1 MGYLRPAMTCRLRL
15 PSLALLLAACSAEPS
30 PDQLQAT
37 LTKHPEILY
46 AAIRAHP
53 EEFVTLLDGVAR
65 ATSTA
70 RQASSAQA
78 EERRI
83 EAEIAHPRQP
93 DLSHGVYFGNPSAP
107 ITIVEYTDFECP
119 YCRQEAPVMV
129 ELFKRYGDRVR
140 LVVKDMPMPFHPRAM
155 PAARMFEAVAM
166 QDPSKA
172 PKFYDVMYERQER
185 LVAEGDHF
193 LDETVRS
200 LGLDVARARRD
211 AASEAVSARIAAD
224 VAEAQRFG
232 ITGTPGF
239 LVNGVLLQGAYPV
252 ETFAHIIDRQLAS
265 TRSR

>member
-1 MGYLRPAMTCRLRL
+1 MISRRPVAL
-15 PSLALLLAACSAEPS
+15 LALLAACSTEPS
-30 PDQLQAT
+30 PDQLRST
-37 LTKHPEILY
+37 LTQHPEILY

-53 EEFVTLLDGVAR
+53 EEFVTLLDSVAR
-65 ATSTA
+65 ATASA

-83 EAEIAHPRQP
+83 DAEIARPRQP
-93 DLSHGVYFGNPSAP
+93 DLTHGVYFGSPSAP

-119 YCRQEAPVMV
+119 YCRQEHPVIV
-129 ELFKRYGDRVR
+129 ELFKRYGDSVR
-140 LVVKDMPMPFHPRAM
+140 LVVKEMPMPFHPRAM

-166 QDPSKA
+166 QDASKA
-172 PKFYDVMYERQER
+172 PKFYDVMYDQQER
-185 LVAEGDHF
+185 LIAEGDRF
-193 LDETVRS
+193 LDETVRA

-211 AASEAVSARIAAD
+211 AASDDVTARIAAD
-224 VAEAQRFG
+224 VAEARRFG
-232 ITGTPGF
+232 INGTPGF

>member
-1 MGYLRPAMTCRLRL
+1 MTSGRRLCT
-15 PSLALLLAACSAEPS
+15 LAILLTACSPEPS
-30 PDQLQAT
+30 PEQLRAT
-37 LTKHPEILY
+37 LTQHPEILY

-53 EEFVTLLDGVAR
+53 QEFVTLLDSAAR
-65 ATSTA
+65 ATSSA
-70 RQASSAQA
+70 RQASSEQA
-78 EERRI
+78 EARRI

-93 DLSHGVYFGNPSAP
+93 DLSQGVYFGNPSAP

-119 YCRQEAPVMV
+119 YCRQEHPVIV

-166 QDPSKA
+166 QDASKA
-172 PKFYDVMYERQER
+172 PKFYDVMYDHQER
-185 LVAEGDHF
+185 LVAEGDRF
-193 LDETVRS
+193 LEETVRS

-211 AASEAVSARIAAD
+211 AASDAVTARISAD
-224 VAEAQRFG
+224 MAEARRFG
-232 ITGTPGF
+232 FTGTPGF
-239 LVNGVLLQGAYPV
+239 LVNGVLLEGAYPV

>member
-1 MGYLRPAMTCRLRL
+1 MSISRRP
-15 PSLALLLAACSAEPS
+15 LALVALLAACAAEPS
-30 PDQLQAT
+30 PDQLRST
-37 LTKHPEILY
+37 LTQHPEILY

-53 EEFVTLLDGVAR
+53 QEFVTLLDSVAR
-65 ATSTA
+65 ATSSA

-83 EAEIAHPRQP
+83 AAEIAHPRQP
-93 DLSHGVYFGNPSAP
+93 DLSQGVYFGNPSAP

-119 YCRQEAPVMV
+119 YCRQAHPVIV

-166 QDPSKA
+166 QDASKA
-172 PKFYDVMYERQER
+172 PKFYDVMYDHQDR
-185 LVAEGDHF
+185 LIAEGERF
-193 LDETVRS
+193 LEETVRS
-200 LGLDVARARRD
+200 LGLDVDRAKRD
-211 AASEAVSARIAAD
+211 AASDVVSARIAAD

-232 ITGTPGF
+232 IAGTPGF
-239 LVNGVLLQGAYPV
+239 LVNGVLLEGAYPV
-252 ETFAHIIDRQLAS
+252 ETFAHIIDRQLVV

>member
-1 MGYLRPAMTCRLRL
+1 MTRRL
-15 PSLALLLAACSAEPS
+15 PLSTLAILLAACAADPS

-53 EEFVTLLDGVAR
+53 EEFVNLLDSAAR
-65 ATSTA
+65 ATASA
-70 RQASSAQA
+70 REAASAQA

-93 DLSHGVYFGNPSAP
+93 DLTHGVYFGSPAAP

-119 YCRQEAPVMV
+119 YCRQVHPVIV

-140 LVVKDMPMPFHPRAM
+140 LVVKDMPLSIHPRAM

-166 QDPSKA
+166 QDASKA
-172 PKFYDVMYERQER
+172 PKFYDAMYEQQER
-185 LVAEGDHF
+185 LVSEGDRF
-193 LDETVRS
+193 LEETVRS
-200 LGLDVARARRD
+200 LGLDVARAKRD
-211 AASEAVSARIAAD
+211 AASDAVTARIAAD
-224 VAEAQRFG
+224 VEEARRFG
-232 ITGTPGF
+232 FTGTPGF
-239 LVNGVLLQGAYPV
+239 LVNGVTLEGAYPL
-252 ETFAHIIDRQLAS
+252 ETFAHIIDRQLAA

>member
-1 MGYLRPAMTCRLRL
+1 MSISRRP
-15 PSLALLLAACSAEPS
+15 LALLALLAACAAEPS
-30 PDQLQAT
+30 PDQLRST
-37 LTKHPEILY
+37 LTQHPEILY

-53 EEFVTLLDGVAR
+53 QEFVTLLDSVAR
-65 ATSTA
+65 ATSSA

-83 EAEIAHPRQP
+83 AAEIAHPRQP
-93 DLSHGVYFGNPSAP
+93 DLSQGVYFGNPSAP

-119 YCRQEAPVMV
+119 YCRQAHPVIV

-166 QDPSKA
+166 QDASKA
-172 PKFYDVMYERQER
+172 PKFYDVMYDHQDR
-185 LVAEGDHF
+185 LIAEGERF
-193 LDETVRS
+193 LEETVRS
-200 LGLDVARARRD
+200 LGLDVDRAKRD
-211 AASEAVSARIAAD
+211 AASDAVSARIAAD

-232 ITGTPGF
+232 IAGTPGF
-239 LVNGVLLQGAYPV
+239 LVNGVLLEGAYPV
-252 ETFAHIIDRQLAS
+252 ETFVAIIDRQLAT

>member
-1 MGYLRPAMTCRLRL
+1 LSISRRP
-15 PSLALLLAACSAEPS
+15 LALLALLAACAAEPS
-30 PDQLQAT
+30 PDQLRST
-37 LTKHPEILY
+37 LTQHPEILY

-53 EEFVTLLDGVAR
+53 QEFVTLLDSVAR
-65 ATSTA
+65 ATSSA

-83 EAEIAHPRQP
+83 AAEIAHPRQP
-93 DLSHGVYFGNPSAP
+93 DLSQGVYFGNPSAP

-119 YCRQEAPVMV
+119 YCRQAHPVIV

-166 QDPSKA
+166 QDASKA
-172 PKFYDVMYERQER
+172 PKFYDVMYDHQDR
-185 LVAEGDHF
+185 LIAEGERF
-193 LDETVRS
+193 LEETVRS
-200 LGLDVARARRD
+200 LGLDVDRAKRD
-211 AASEAVSARIAAD
+211 AASDVVSARIAAD

-232 ITGTPGF
+232 IAGTPGF
-239 LVNGVLLQGAYPV
+239 LVNGVLLEGAYPV
-252 ETFAHIIDRQLAS
+252 ETFVAIIDRQLGT

>member
-1 MGYLRPAMTCRLRL
+1 MSIRRVAT
-15 PSLALLLAACSAEPS
+15 LAILLAGCSSEPS
-30 PDQLQAT
+30 PEQLRAT
-37 LTKHPEILY
+37 LTAHPDILY

-53 EEFVTLLDGVAR
+53 EEFVVLLDSVAR

-78 EERRI
+78 EQRRI
-83 EAEIAHPRQP
+83 DAEIGNPRRP
-93 DLSHGVYFGNPSAP
+93 DLTQGVYFGSATAP

-119 YCRQEAPVMV
+119 YCRQAHPVIV

-155 PAARMFEAVAM
+155 PAARMFEAIAM
-166 QDPSKA
+166 QDASKA
-172 PKFYDVMYERQER
+172 PKFYDTMYEHQDR
-185 LVAEGDHF
+185 LVAEGDRF
-193 LDETVRS
+193 LEETVRS

-211 AASEAVSARIAAD
+211 AASATVTARISAD

-232 ITGTPGF
+232 FTGTPGF
-239 LVNGVLLQGAYPV
+239 LVNGVLLQGAYPI
-252 ETFAHIIDRQLAS
+252 ETFAGIIDRQLAA

>member
-1 MGYLRPAMTCRLRL
+1 MTMITRRHIAL
-15 PSLALLLAACSAEPS
+15 SLLLAACAAEPS
-30 PDQLQAT
+30 PEQLRST
-37 LTKHPEILY
+37 LTRHPEILY
-46 AAIRAHP
+46 DAIRAHP
-53 EEFVTLLDGVAR
+53 QEFVTLLDSAAR
-65 ATSTA
+65 ATSSA
-70 RQASSAQA
+70 RHASSAQA

-83 EAEIAHPRQP
+83 EAEIAHPRKP
-93 DLSHGVYFGNPSAP
+93 DLTHGVYFGSPSAP

-119 YCRQEAPVMV
+119 YCRQEHPVIV

-140 LVVKDMPMPFHPRAM
+140 LVVKEMPMPFHPRAM

-166 QDPSKA
+166 QDASKA
-172 PKFYDVMYERQER
+172 PKFYDIMYDQQER
-185 LVAEGDHF
+185 LIAEGDLF

-211 AASEAVSARIAAD
+211 AASDAVTARISAD

-239 LVNGVLLQGAYPV
+239 LVNGVLLEGAYPA
-252 ETFAHIIDRQLAS
+252 ETFAHIIDRQLAP

>member
-1 MGYLRPAMTCRLRL
+1 LSISRRP
-15 PSLALLLAACSAEPS
+15 LALVALLAACAAEPS
-30 PDQLQAT
+30 PDQLRST
-37 LTKHPEILY
+37 LTQHPEILY

-53 EEFVTLLDGVAR
+53 QEFVTLLDSVAR
-65 ATSTA
+65 ATSSA

-93 DLSHGVYFGNPSAP
+93 DLSQGVYFGNPSAP

-119 YCRQEAPVMV
+119 YCRQAHPVIV

-166 QDPSKA
+166 QDASKA
-172 PKFYDVMYERQER
+172 PKFYDVMYDHQDR
-185 LVAEGDHF
+185 LIAEGERF
-193 LDETVRS
+193 LEETVRS
-200 LGLDVARARRD
+200 LGLDVDRAKRD
-211 AASEAVSARIAAD
+211 AASDAVSARIAAD

-232 ITGTPGF
+232 IAGTPGF
-239 LVNGVLLQGAYPV
+239 LVNGVLLEGAYPV
-252 ETFAHIIDRQLAS
+252 ETFAHIIDRQLVV

>member
-1 MGYLRPAMTCRLRL
+1 MSISRRP
-15 PSLALLLAACSAEPS
+15 LALLALLAACAAEPS
-30 PDQLQAT
+30 PDQLRST
-37 LTKHPEILY
+37 LTQHPEILY

-53 EEFVTLLDGVAR
+53 QEFVTLLDSVAR
-65 ATSTA
+65 ATSSA

-93 DLSHGVYFGNPSAP
+93 DLSQGVYFGNPSAP

-119 YCRQEAPVMV
+119 YCRQAHPVIV

-166 QDPSKA
+166 QDASKA
-172 PKFYDVMYERQER
+172 PKFYDVMYDHQDR
-185 LVAEGDHF
+185 LIAEGERF
-193 LDETVRS
+193 LEETVRS
-200 LGLDVARARRD
+200 LGLDVDRAKRD
-211 AASEAVSARIAAD
+211 AASDVVSARIAAD

-232 ITGTPGF
+232 IAGTPGF
-239 LVNGVLLQGAYPV
+239 LVNGVLLEGAYPV
-252 ETFAHIIDRQLAS
+252 ETFAHIIDRQLVV

>member
-1 MGYLRPAMTCRLRL
+1 MTMITRRRIAL
-15 PSLALLLAACSAEPS
+15 SLLLAACAAEPS
-30 PDQLQAT
+30 PEQLRST
-37 LTKHPEILY
+37 LTRHPEILY
-46 AAIRAHP
+46 DAIRAHP
-53 EEFVTLLDGVAR
+53 QEFVTLLDSAAR
-65 ATSTA
+65 ATSSA

-83 EAEIAHPRQP
+83 EAEIAHPRKP
-93 DLSHGVYFGNPSAP
+93 DLTHGVYFGSPSAP

-119 YCRQEAPVMV
+119 YCRQEHPVIV

-140 LVVKDMPMPFHPRAM
+140 LVVKEMPMPFHPRAM

-166 QDPSKA
+166 QDASKA
-172 PKFYDVMYERQER
+172 PKFYDIMYDQQER
-185 LVAEGDHF
+185 LIAEGDLF

-211 AASEAVSARIAAD
+211 AASDAVTARISAD

-239 LVNGVLLQGAYPV
+239 LVNGVLLEGAYPA
-252 ETFAHIIDRQLAS
+252 ETFAHIIDRQLAP

>member
-1 MGYLRPAMTCRLRL
+1 MSISRRP
-15 PSLALLLAACSAEPS
+15 LALLALLAACAAEPS
-30 PDQLQAT
+30 PDQLRST
-37 LTKHPEILY
+37 LTQHPEILY

-53 EEFVTLLDGVAR
+53 QEFVTLLDSVAR
-65 ATSTA
+65 ATSSA

-83 EAEIAHPRQP
+83 AAEIAHPRQP
-93 DLSHGVYFGNPSAP
+93 DLSQGVYFGNPSAP

-119 YCRQEAPVMV
+119 YCRQAHPVIV

-166 QDPSKA
+166 QDASKA
-172 PKFYDVMYERQER
+172 PKFYDVMYDHQDR
-185 LVAEGDHF
+185 LIAEGERF
-193 LDETVRS
+193 LEETVRS
-200 LGLDVARARRD
+200 LGLDVDRAKRD
-211 AASEAVSARIAAD
+211 AASDVVSARIAAD

-232 ITGTPGF
+232 IAGTPGF
-239 LVNGVLLQGAYPV
+239 LVNGVLLEGAYPV
-252 ETFAHIIDRQLAS
+252 ETFAHIIDRQLVV

>member
-1 MGYLRPAMTCRLRL
+1 LSISRRP
-15 PSLALLLAACSAEPS
+15 LALLALLAACAAEPS
-30 PDQLQAT
+30 PDQLRST
-37 LTKHPEILY
+37 LTQHPEILY

-53 EEFVTLLDGVAR
+53 QEFVTLLDSVAR
-65 ATSTA
+65 ATSSA

-83 EAEIAHPRQP
+83 AAEIAHPRQP
-93 DLSHGVYFGNPSAP
+93 DLSQGVYFGNPSAP

-119 YCRQEAPVMV
+119 YCRQAHPVIV

-166 QDPSKA
+166 QDASKA
-172 PKFYDVMYERQER
+172 PKFYDVMYDHQDR
-185 LVAEGDHF
+185 LIAEGERF
-193 LDETVRS
+193 LEETVRS
-200 LGLDVARARRD
+200 LGLDVDRAKRD
-211 AASEAVSARIAAD
+211 AASDVVSARIAAD

-232 ITGTPGF
+232 IAGTPGF
-239 LVNGVLLQGAYPV
+239 LVNGVLLEGAYPV
-252 ETFAHIIDRQLAS
+252 ETFVAIIDRQLAT

>member
-1 MGYLRPAMTCRLRL
+1 MSISPRP
-15 PSLALLLAACSAEPS
+15 LALLALLAACAAEPS
-30 PDQLQAT
+30 PDQLRST
-37 LTKHPEILY
+37 LTQHPEILY

-53 EEFVTLLDGVAR
+53 QEFVTLLDSVAR
-65 ATSTA
+65 ATSSA

-83 EAEIAHPRQP
+83 AAEIAHPRQP
-93 DLSHGVYFGNPSAP
+93 DLSQGVYFGNPSAP

-119 YCRQEAPVMV
+119 YCRQAHPVIV

-166 QDPSKA
+166 QDASKA
-172 PKFYDVMYERQER
+172 PKFYDVMYDHQDR
-185 LVAEGDHF
+185 LIAEGERF
-193 LDETVRS
+193 LEETVRS
-200 LGLDVARARRD
+200 LGLDVDRAKRD
-211 AASEAVSARIAAD
+211 AASDVVSARIAAD

-232 ITGTPGF
+232 IAGTPGF
-239 LVNGVLLQGAYPV
+239 LVNGVLLEGAYPV
-252 ETFAHIIDRQLAS
+252 ETFVAIIDRQLAT